1 MRNDESSYQAARQ
14 YQADHPGV
22 SYTRAK
28 RIVTTSTTAT
38 RAALAASYPGPD
50 GQPVVVNLEWPS
62 DFRGSS
68 SSGPHA
74 VLIGPYSAALLPSLA
89 DKLSAAQEDRDLEIV
104 YSTAESPGYSIRAKH
119 THLTHQQLVDHVDD
133 LACTRQDMLR
143 QNNVPDIEKARAA
156 GHRVPTVAVFI
167 DRPDLTLVE
176 AIIGWSRIGRALGID
191 FVVAGASAPDMEGD
205 DDVFLGDPYG
215 DNLDRAVPEMDY
227 LLKSGMFSV
236 VVSVVSARRAALVVD
251 ENRPGPD
258 TVKRVTEFLFVP
270 PSPAQRLWRP

>member
-1 MRNDESSYQAARQ
+1 MRKDESSYQAARQ

-28 RIVTTSTTAT
+28 RIVTASTTTT
-38 RAALAASYPGPD
+38 RAALAASYHGPD

-74 VLIGPYSAALLPSLA
+74 VMIGANSAALLPSLA
-89 DKLSAAQEDRDLEIV
+89 NKLSAAQDERDLEIV
-104 YSTAESPGYSIRAKH
+104 YSTAESPVYSIGAKH
-119 THLTHQQLVDHVDD
+119 THLTHQQLVDHVDG

-143 QNNVPDIEKARAA
+143 QSNVPDIEKARAA
-156 GHRVPTVAVFI
+156 GHRIPTVVVFI

-191 FVVAGASAPDMEGD
+191 FVVAGESAPGPESD
-205 DDVFLGDPYG
+205 DDVAGGDLYRA
-215 DNLDRAVPEMDY
+215 NLDRAVPEMDY
-227 LLKSGMFSV
+227 LRKSGMFSV
-236 VVSVVSARRAALVVD
+236 VVSVVSDRHAALVVD
-251 ENRPGPD
+251 EKRPVAG
-258 TVKRVTEFLFVP
+258 TVERVTEFLFT
-270 PSPAQRLWRP
+270 PAARLWRP